1 MKKILMT
8 LAAAFVA
15 VSMSAQVYVGGS
27 FGLWAESTQKNAG
40 DKSETSFS
48 ILPEIGY
55 NLNSEWAIGAVIG
68 YTSNKFAGVTA
79 YAEGY
84 GAITSE
90 SAFTFN
96 PYVRH
101 TFADLGK
108 VNLFVDGGVD
118 FTTLSKSDATEL
130 AVGFKPGL
138 SVALTDNLSFVSH
151 LGFIGWQQ
159 LNPDGDDNNYST
171 FGLGM
176 KSTNLTFGLY
186 YNF

>member
-1 MKKILMT
+1 MT

-27 FGLWAESTQKNAG
+27 FSLLAESTQKLAG

-55 NLNSEWAIGAVIG
+55 NLNDEWAVGAVIG

-79 YAEGY
+79 YVNGY
-84 GAITSE
+84 GTNVSE

-96 PYVRH
+96 PYVRY
-101 TFADLGK
+101 TFANLGK

-118 FTTLSKSDATEL
+118 FTTFSKSDATAL
-130 AVGFKPGL
+130 GAGFKPGL

-151 LGFIGWQQ
+151 IGFIGWEQ
-159 LNPDGDDNNYST
+159 LNPDGDDNNYSN
-171 FGLGM
+171 FGVSLSGA
-176 KSTNLTFGLY
+176 NLTFGLY